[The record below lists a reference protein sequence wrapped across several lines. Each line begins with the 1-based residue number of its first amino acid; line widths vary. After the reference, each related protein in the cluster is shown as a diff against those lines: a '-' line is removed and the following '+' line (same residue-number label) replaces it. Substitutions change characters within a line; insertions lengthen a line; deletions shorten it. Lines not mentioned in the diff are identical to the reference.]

1 MRFVICQ
8 TCKRNALVAAPE
20 NPLGTGI
27 CPNHPATPAAANCFC
42 AVDEMTETGDF
53 SRACVLRAATT

>member
-1 MRFVICQ
+1 MRFVICKM
-8 TCKRNALVAAPE
+8 CSRNVRVSDPAD
-20 NPLGTGI
+20 PLGTGI